1 MIFND
6 TISIWNP
13 FIKSL
18 CSSTSAYYT
27 GSKKKK
33 FLPSWKVLLMSTV
46 HNNFLDRLT
55 ITLPDRESVISIDKN
70 IQNRLNSLRIIYYFN
85 VCNWKST
92 LSTFKRINMYL
103 CKSIVFNWISISS
116 LFDYWNRSRK
126 KNCHHYFRML
136 LSVRIYRSEYVNF
149 IVDASTLS
157 FPYYPIYMVN
167 LSISSNTLPIHYF
180 QFSWQTATLVQL
192 PICETFSD

>member
-126 KNCHHYFRML
+126 KIVIIIFVCCCP
-136 LSVRIYRSEYVNF
+136 SEF
-149 IVDASTLS
+149 IVQNMSTLS
-157 FPYYPIYMVN
+157 SMLQHWVFLTIQ
-167 LSISSNTLPIHYF
+167 SIWLTYQF
-180 QFSWQTATLVQL
+180 QVIDSQFTIFNFLDKPQL
-192 PICETFSD
+192 

>member
-116 LFDYWNRSRK
+116 RFDYWNRSRK
-126 KNCHHYFRML
+126 KLSSLFSYVVVRQNLSFRISQLYRRCFNIEFSL
-136 LSVRIYRSEYVNF
+136 LS
-149 IVDASTLS
+149 
-157 FPYYPIYMVN
+157 N
-167 LSISSNTLPIHYF
+167 LYG
-180 QFSWQTATLVQL
+180 
-192 PICETFSD
+192 